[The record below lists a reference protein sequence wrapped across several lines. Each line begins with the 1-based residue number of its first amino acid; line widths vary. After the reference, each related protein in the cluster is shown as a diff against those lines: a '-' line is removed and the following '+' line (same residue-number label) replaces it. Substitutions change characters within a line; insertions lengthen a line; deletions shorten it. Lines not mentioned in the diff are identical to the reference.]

1 MSGRVIGLDLSCS
14 HLKGKLSLNSTIFKL
29 KKLQQL
35 NLAFNDFSGSSLP
48 VGIGNLVNLT
58 HLNLSNCEINGD
70 IPSAISQL
78 SKLVSLSFSNDWL
91 NDPSY
96 WRMRLDPNTWKKLI
110 LNATNLRELRLD
122 SVDMS
127 SIGERSLSRLMNL
140 SSSLVSLSLTN
151 IGLQGKFPSDILS
164 LPNLQELDLSFNL
177 FVTGQLPNSNWSTP
191 LRYLDLSFTSFSGEI
206 PYSIGYL
213 KSLKQLSLQAC
224 KFHGPIPQSFW
235 NLTQLTNLTL
245 SNNKFSGEIPSLIS
259 NLRHLASCDLQYNNF
274 TGQVPDVFDKL
285 PDLNFLSLSNNNL
298 EGQVP
303 SSLFH
308 LTQLSFL
315 DLSYN
320 KLVGFI
326 PTNISQHSKLN
337 TLSLDDNMLNG
348 TIPHWCFTLPSLKKL
363 YLNANQLTGTMG
375 EFSNSMQ
382 SLCLSNNKLQ
392 GNFPNSIFEFENLI
406 TLSFSST
413 NLSGIVEFHRFSK
426 FTNMSFLDLSHN
438 SFLSIN
444 INSSAE
450 NILPNLETL
459 FLSSSNFSSFP
470 KFLAQ
475 LQSLKILDL
484 SNNNIHGE
492 IPNWF
497 HEKLL
502 HSWKDIQHIDL
513 SSNKLQG
520 KLPIPPYGI
529 QYLLLSNN
537 NFTGDISSTLCNA
550 SSLTILNL
558 ANNNLTGMIPQCLG
572 TFSSLSVLDLQMNHL
587 HGSIPMTFSEVNT
600 FETIKLN
607 GNQLKGPLPRS
618 LANCTKLEVF
628 DLGNNN
634 IEDTFPSWLETL
646 QELQVLSL
654 RSNKLHGAIICFSS
668 KHPFP
673 KLRIFDVSNNNFSG
687 SLPTSCI
694 KNFQGMKNASDSQNG
709 LQYMGNDKY
718 YNDSVVV
725 VMKGQYMELTRILTT
740 FTTIDL
746 SKNMLEGEIP
756 NIIGELNSLKGLNLS
771 HNGITGSIPRS
782 LSDLRNLEWLDLSKN
797 QLTGEIPAALTNL
810 NFLSF
815 LNLSQNM
822 FEGIIPVSKQFGTFG
837 SDCYEG
843 NANLCGFPLSKSCDN
858 NEEQPLP
865 STSDDEEESIV
876 LSWKAVATGY
886 ACGSVFGMLLGYFVF
901 LTGKPQWLVRLVE
914 SMFDIKVK
922 NNRANA
928 NIRMN

>member
-1 MSGRVIGLDLSCS
+1 
-14 HLKGKLSLNSTIFKL
+14 
-29 KKLQQL
+29 
-35 NLAFNDFSGSSLP
+35 
-48 VGIGNLVNLT
+48 
-58 HLNLSNCEINGD
+58 
-70 IPSAISQL
+70 
-78 SKLVSLSFSNDWL
+78 
-91 NDPSY
+91 
-96 WRMRLDPNTWKKLI
+96 
-110 LNATNLRELRLD
+110 
-122 SVDMS
+122 
-127 SIGERSLSRLMNL
+127 
-140 SSSLVSLSLTN
+140 
-151 IGLQGKFPSDILS
+151 
-164 LPNLQELDLSFNL
+164 
-177 FVTGQLPNSNWSTP
+177 
-191 LRYLDLSFTSFSGEI
+191 
-206 PYSIGYL
+206 
-213 KSLKQLSLQAC
+213 
-224 KFHGPIPQSFW
+224 
-235 NLTQLTNLTL
+235 
-245 SNNKFSGEIPSLIS
+245 
-259 NLRHLASCDLQYNNF
+259 
-274 TGQVPDVFDKL
+274 
-285 PDLNFLSLSNNNL
+285 
-298 EGQVP
+298 
-303 SSLFH
+303 
-308 LTQLSFL
+308 
-315 DLSYN
+315 
-320 KLVGFI
+320 
-326 PTNISQHSKLN
+326 
-337 TLSLDDNMLNG
+337 
-348 TIPHWCFTLPSLKKL
+348 
-363 YLNANQLTGTMG
+363 
-375 EFSNSMQ
+375 
-382 SLCLSNNKLQ
+382 
-392 GNFPNSIFEFENLI
+392 
-406 TLSFSST
+406 
-413 NLSGIVEFHRFSK
+413 
-426 FTNMSFLDLSHN
+426 
-438 SFLSIN
+438 
-444 INSSAE
+444 
-450 NILPNLETL
+450 
-459 FLSSSNFSSFP
+459 
-470 KFLAQ
+470 
-475 LQSLKILDL
+475 
-484 SNNNIHGE
+484 
-492 IPNWF
+492 
-497 HEKLL
+497 
-502 HSWKDIQHIDL
+502 
-513 SSNKLQG
+513 
-520 KLPIPPYGI
+520 
-529 QYLLLSNN
+529 
-537 NFTGDISSTLCNA
+537 
-550 SSLTILNL
+550 
-558 ANNNLTGMIPQCLG
+558 
-572 TFSSLSVLDLQMNHL
+572 MNHL

-628 DLGNNN
+628 DLGDNN